1 MMADEQRMGAPEL
14 VTPPNP
20 LAEATVAMLRDHF
33 PEGVLSATEHRGE
46 MTIELRPEIIAE
58 ACQTLRDDEH
68 LRYNYLADITA
79 VDWLEREPRYD
90 VVYHLLSL
98 ATYAVVRLKVR
109 VGDEDTP
116 DPEIHSVTDVWPGAN
131 WFEREIYDLFG
142 IRFTGH
148 PNQTRIMMPEDW
160 VGHPLRKDYPLTGI
174 QLPEPHWGGQVL
186 LDESLPEGMGQ
197 QTLRTTDRTA
207 VPRED
212 NLTMQQPADEAAA
225 RAEAETTEATRVP
238 RSAQTSIETNTRGAR
253 DDDAR

>member
-46 MTIELRPEIIAE
+46 MTIEVRPEIIAE
-58 ACQTLRDDEH
+58 ACQTLRDDPN

-131 WFEREIYDLFG
+131 WFERELYDLFG

-148 PNQTRIMMPEDW
+148 PNQTRILMPEDW

-174 QLPEPHWGGQVL
+174 QLPDPHWGGQVL
-186 LDESLPEGMGQ
+186 LDEPLPEGMGR

-207 VPRED
+207 IPRED

-225 RAEAETTEATRVP
+225 RAAAEATEAPDTP
-238 RSAQTSIETNTRGAR
+238 RSAQTSIEHHTHDDNAR
-253 DDDAR
+253 